1 MKESD
6 YCIISENI
14 RNYIILIDLLIKIEI
29 SYIPCENNTEMNHI
43 SREYFQNILYAFVN
57 TNRR

>member
-29 SYIPCENNTEMNHI
+29 SYIPYENNTEMNHI
-43 SREYFQNILYAFVN
+43 SKRYFQNILYAFVN
-57 TNRR
+57 RNRR